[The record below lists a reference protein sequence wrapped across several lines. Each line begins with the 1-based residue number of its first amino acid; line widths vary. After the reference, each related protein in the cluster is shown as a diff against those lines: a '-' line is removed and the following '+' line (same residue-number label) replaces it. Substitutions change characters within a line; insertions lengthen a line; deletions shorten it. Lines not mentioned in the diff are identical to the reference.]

1 MFTNQKPLDLSAYDH
16 PDIYPGPTPSH
27 SFVYA
32 DDHVYYLND
41 DHENPNRL
49 VVHHSGKRLSLNKF
63 LKEKGATPLKDRY
76 PVLSYGSNVCLA
88 QLKYKFNLNPK
99 VNDVVIHLKG
109 SIKDSDVL
117 YAASITKYGAIPAM
131 LGPMKGNQ
139 CQVWLSLFDEKQLH
153 HISQTEK
160 HYSLAVHFGKK
171 IRLDSGLS
179 PKECYGFHYNKALS
193 INGAVYRYPDIPA
206 SQSSAREVWQ
216 AHMLQFM
223 SECFSME
230 REKFILKVK
239 SDISFRRRVQKTL
252 DLLSIP
258 MELED
263 WEPVS
268 KLKTWREMKK

>member
-1 MFTNQKPLDLSAYDH
+1 MFTDHKPLDLSAYDH

-32 DDHVYYLND
+32 KDMVYSLN
-41 DHENPNRL
+41 DHENPSRL
-49 VVHHSGKRLSLNKF
+49 VLDHLGKRVSLNNF
-63 LKEKGATPLKDRY
+63 LKERGATPLEERY

-117 YAASITKYGAIPAM
+117 YAASITHYGAIPAL

-139 CQVWLSLFDEKQLH
+139 CQVWLSLFDKKQLH
-153 HISQTEK
+153 HINLTEK
-160 HYSLAVHFGKK
+160 YYSLAVHVGKK
-171 IRLDSGLS
+171 IRLDSGLF
-179 PKECYGFHYNKALS
+179 PKECYAYHYNKALS
-193 INGAVYRYPDIPA
+193 INGALYRYPDIPA
-206 SQSSAREVWQ
+206 SQSSAHGVWQ
-216 AHMLQFM
+216 AHMLQYM

-230 REKFILKVK
+230 REKFIQKVK
-239 SDISFRRRVQKTL
+239 NDVGFRRRVQRTL

-258 MELED
+258 VVLED
-263 WEPVS
+263 WEPIKKIRS
-268 KLKTWREMKK
+268 WREIK